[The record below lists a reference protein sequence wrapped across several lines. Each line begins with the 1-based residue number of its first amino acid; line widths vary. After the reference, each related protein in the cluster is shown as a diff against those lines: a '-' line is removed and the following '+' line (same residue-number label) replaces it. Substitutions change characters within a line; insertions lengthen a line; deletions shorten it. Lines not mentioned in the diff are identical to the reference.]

1 VWQHDKKLKL
11 SDWVAWLA
19 NEDLRLTQGNSV
31 KCIDLACWQGL
42 DFAVLYQLRNRYATK
57 TGLII
62 TRPDFMTDE
71 AKTNQF
77 FYDVKYAVTHELEST
92 NRFVT
97 PETQRVLLLILQGL
111 VRIIHY
117 VLDCKRGTTY
127 VITDEARG
135 LDPDNFFEFK
145 QPLYADHKL
154 LKEYVK
160 TGATPMT
167 LIHKQTEAEK
177 ALNNRINK
185 QWRRSI
191 QRNLLLDYNDLA
203 CAPDPTGV
211 RRRAAFRV
219 FLDRHSEP
227 PSTAVVLNLTHGG
240 FIHDEDNGFRA
251 WKIPPG
257 KSLIMVTN
265 ATPGMI
271 NCTYGGFYDTAK
283 TLIQRTIAKCRT
295 PLDPL
300 ELVETPGFMDAL
312 NAEKYKV
319 SDSIRSEHTV
329 NDKLDVDFATKCF
342 PVRVTYF
349 KDGDTCL
356 EKEYSRNKDK
366 DDSRSGIELLHSN
379 GGLIYES
386 MLPPLLFNVR
396 RLKVSLSETVQ
407 NLYRRG
413 YNHVVFFDKS
423 CSSVLQGSSSSG
435 RFVNH
440 GMVTNRDAKRVGTDL
455 KRTGLAGGG
464 GRFSTS

>member
-1 VWQHDKKLKL
+1 MGERATALQKLFFCR
-11 SDWVAWLA
+11 VETFIAA
-19 NEDLRLTQGNSV
+19 RQTNSSSHAIV
-31 KCIDLACWQGL
+31 KFCS
-42 DFAVLYQLRNRYATK
+42 K
-57 TGLII
+57 T
-62 TRPDFMTDE
+62 
-71 AKTNQF
+71 
-77 FYDVKYAVTHELEST
+77 
-92 NRFVT
+92 
-97 PETQRVLLLILQGL
+97 
-111 VRIIHY
+111 
-117 VLDCKRGTTY
+117 
-127 VITDEARG
+127 
-135 LDPDNFFEFK
+135 
-145 QPLYADHKL
+145 
-154 LKEYVK
+154 
-160 TGATPMT
+160 
-167 LIHKQTEAEK
+167 
-177 ALNNRINK
+177 
-185 QWRRSI
+185 
-191 QRNLLLDYNDLA
+191 
-203 CAPDPTGV
+203 
-211 RRRAAFRV
+211 
-219 FLDRHSEP
+219 
-227 PSTAVVLNLTHGG
+227 
-240 FIHDEDNGFRA
+240 
-251 WKIPPG
+251 WKISFCW
-257 KSLIMVTN
+257 KKV
-265 ATPGMI
+265 
-271 NCTYGGFYDTAK
+271 YGGFYDTAK

-379 GGLIYES
+379 GGLINES

-464 GRFSTS
+464 GRFSTG